1 MPAGQEHSVS
11 EAIKRHWL
19 HRPVDIIPFGLGTAA
34 LRRKDDIVVLLE
46 AYVNGYRYF
55 DTSLHY
61 GESEIVLGTFLAE
74 VPRDEVFVATK
85 TAALDE
91 VAGRSAAEVGR
102 FVRDCCERSL
112 ARLGVDRVDLYQ
124 LHEITSLGPDSRRAA
139 LEELEQRRIDG
150 QCRYIGATGRS
161 VEILTEV
168 ASSGCCD
175 TVLTYSDYTVLR
187 QDAGNLLHVGAESD
201 VAMINASPLAGGLL
215 APQHP
220 RESAA
225 SAADA
230 AEVRRAASFY
240 ELCNVHGLPPLA
252 LALQFSARNPDV
264 AITLTGPGTVDEL
277 LSGLLGLDTPVDA
290 AEWQLWQDWYEGEIS
305 RRETAW

>member
-1 MPAGQEHSVS
+1 MPAGQDQTVS
-11 EAIKRHWL
+11 EAIKRYWL
-19 HRPVDIIPFGLGTAA
+19 HRPVDTIPFGLGTAA
-34 LRRKDDIVVLLE
+34 LRRKDDLAVLLE
-46 AYVNGYRYF
+46 AYANGYRYF
-55 DTSLHY
+55 DTSRHY

-74 VPRDEVFVATK
+74 VPRDDVFVATK

-91 VAGRSAAEVGR
+91 VAGRSAAEVR
-102 FVRDCCERSL
+102 CFVRDCCERSL

-124 LHEITSLGPDSRRAA
+124 LHEITSLGPDNRRAA
-139 LEELEQRRIDG
+139 LQELEQRRLDG

-168 ASSGCCD
+168 ASSGLCE

-220 RESAA
+220 RRTPSG
-225 SAADA
+225 SDA

-240 ELCNVHGLPPLA
+240 DLCATHGLPPLA
-252 LALQFSARNPDV
+252 LALQFSCRNPDV
-264 AITLTGPGTVDEL
+264 SITLTGPGTVDEL

-290 AEWQLWQDWYEGEIS
+290 AEWQLWHDWYEGETS